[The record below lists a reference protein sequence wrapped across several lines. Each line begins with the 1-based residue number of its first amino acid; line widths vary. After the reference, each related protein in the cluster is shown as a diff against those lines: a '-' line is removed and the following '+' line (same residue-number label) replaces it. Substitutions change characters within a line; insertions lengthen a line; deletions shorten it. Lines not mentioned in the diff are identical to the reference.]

1 MYIPSRDDLL
11 QLYENDVRSAYADRL
26 DGYRRY
32 LENREG
38 SLRQMASHC
47 GAELGAAH
55 KRCKRDLVFSFL
67 QVERLNGLDIT
78 PTLAE
83 NLCAKLLGRGV
94 DVRIAL
100 EKFAT
105 EGRTAANKSKVGPE
119 ILDGV
124 WGATE
129 QKVHLSPAPARKPLW
144 RLVSSGKP
152 RFCRTLSRNGSV
164 R

>member
-11 QLYENDVRSAYADRL
+11 QLYENDIKSAYADRL

-105 EGRTAANKSKVGPE
+105 QGRTAANKSKVGPE
-119 ILDGV
+119 ILDQLE
-124 WGATE
+124 ATLE
-129 QKVHLSPAPARKPLW
+129 PMVQALVMAMTEIRVRYRDDFDDCVAHRRFKP
-144 RLVSSGKP
+144 
-152 RFCRTLSRNGSV
+152 
-164 R
+164 